1 MSIMEDSVFTKIIKG
16 EIPSHKVYEDDKSFA
31 FLDIHPIQPGQ
42 VVVVPKN
49 QVNFVWDLNSE
60 DYTALLSTVHK
71 VGNRLRDAFPEKNRI
86 AVRIEGFDVN
96 NHAHVVIIP
105 VSSAEELQQSP
116 DMNAESDSNA
126 LAVMAER
133 LRF

>member
-1 MSIMEDSVFTKIIKG
+1 MFTGIIKG
-16 EIPSHKVYEDDKSFA
+16 EIPSHKIYEDDKTLA
-31 FLDIHPIQPGQ
+31 FLDIHPTQPGQ

-49 QVNFVWDLNSE
+49 QVNFVWNLNQD
-60 DYTALLSTVHK
+60 DYTALMSTVHK
-71 VGNRLRDAFPEKNRI
+71 VGNRLRDTFPEKKRI

-105 VSSAEELQQSP
+105 VDSVEELQQSP
-116 DMNAESDSNA
+116 EMNTEPDNEA
-126 LAVMAER
+126 LRVMAER